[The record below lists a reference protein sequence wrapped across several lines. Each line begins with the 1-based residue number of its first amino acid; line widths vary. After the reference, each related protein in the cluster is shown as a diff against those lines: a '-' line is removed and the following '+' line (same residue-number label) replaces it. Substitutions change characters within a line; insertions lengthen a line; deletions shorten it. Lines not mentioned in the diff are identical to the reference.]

1 MVAAPSQGYARP
13 VPSETMRAIWKGS
26 ISFGLVNIPVSLLAA
41 TRTEELKFR
50 LLRRAD
56 MSPVNYKRVAAVD
69 GREVPWDEI
78 VKGYEYE
85 KDRFVV
91 LKDEDFKRVDL
102 EATDTIEI
110 VDFVD
115 LAEINPVFFDKPYY
129 LEPQKGGAGAY
140 LLLRHVLADTNK
152 AGIAKVVIRTRQHL
166 AAVKSNGRL
175 LVLEIMRF
183 GNELVDPAGIRLPDA
198 KEPGKRELAMARALV
213 DQLSEKWDPKRYTDD
228 YRSALMKLIDAKVKA
243 GGKELPT
250 TARPA
255 KRATSEVD
263 LAEVL
268 RRSLRE
274 AGGGDSADGAS
285 SDDGAVASRKA
296 KRAAAT
302 PRAAKAPRAAP
313 RKTGRSRAAAASRP
327 RAKARA

>member
-1 MVAAPSQGYARP
+1 
-13 VPSETMRAIWKGS
+13 MRAIWKGS
-26 ISFGLVNIPVSLLAA
+26 ISFGLVNIPVSLLSA
-41 TRTEELKFR
+41 TRSEELKFR

-56 MSPVNYKRVAAVD
+56 LSPVNYKRVAAID
-69 GREVPWDEI
+69 GKEVPWDEI

-110 VDFVD
+110 VDFVNI
-115 LAEINPVFFDKPYY
+115 AEINPVYFDKPYY
-129 LEPQKGGAGAY
+129 LEPQKSGAGAY
-140 LLLRHVLADTNK
+140 VLLRHVLADTNK

-166 AAVKSNGRL
+166 AAVKSNGNL

-183 GNELVDPAGIRLPDA
+183 ADELVDPAGIKIPGA

-213 DQLSEKWDPKRYTDD
+213 EQLTEKWDSERYTDD

-250 TARPA
+250 AARPA
-255 KRATSEVD
+255 KRATKEVD

-274 AGGGDSADGAS
+274 AGADGGAKSSADGDSADGGGS
-285 SDDGAVASRKA
+285 PRKTA
-296 KRAAAT
+296 
-302 PRAAKAPRAAP
+302 RAAKAPRAAP
-313 RKTGRSRAAAASRP
+313 RKVGRSRAATASRP
-327 RAKARA
+327 RARARAA